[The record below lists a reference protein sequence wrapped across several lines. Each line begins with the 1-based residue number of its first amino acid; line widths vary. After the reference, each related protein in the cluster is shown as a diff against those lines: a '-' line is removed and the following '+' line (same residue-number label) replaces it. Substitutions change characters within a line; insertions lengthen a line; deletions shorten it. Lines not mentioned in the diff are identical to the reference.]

1 MSCPGHHPGTAV
13 TSGTTTRHASPTTL
27 GAMPPPPAA
36 RAKVLHAF
44 ASLLVENGERAAT
57 IEAVAERAGVSKGG
71 LLYHFGSRDALV
83 DGLLEHLEELTDA
96 DVEAMR
102 AASAG
107 PVDYLLRTSTVV
119 DSEFE
124 RVYLAV
130 TRLAQGAYPHAR
142 AALDAAHD
150 AWTRTVL
157 DEVGDPVVARAVV
170 LISDGLYS
178 HAALTGAPPAAGRHR
193 GTDDGPTSGTGEGD
207 ALAFRAPRPG
217 DDIDD
222 LLALVREVVA
232 MRQVGTTDGV

>member
-1 MSCPGHHPGTAV
+1 
-13 TSGTTTRHASPTTL
+13 
-27 GAMPPPPAA
+27 MPPPPAA

-44 ASLLVENGERAAT
+44 AALLVENGERAAT

-83 DGLLEHLEELTDA
+83 DGLMEHLHELTDA

-102 AASAG
+102 AAPAG

-124 RVYLAV
+124 LVYLAV

-157 DEVGDPVVARAVV
+157 DEVGDPIVARAVV
-170 LISDGLYS
+170 LISDGLYA
-178 HAALTGAPPAAGRHR
+178 HAALSGSPLAASAGTG
-193 GTDDGPTSGTGEGD
+193 DGPTSGAVQKD
-207 ALAFRAPRPG
+207 AVAFRAPRPS
-217 DDIDD
+217 DDVDD
-222 LLALVREVVA
+222 LLALVREIVA
-232 MRQVGTTDGV
+232 MRHIGTPDEA

>member
-1 MSCPGHHPGTAV
+1 
-13 TSGTTTRHASPTTL
+13 
-27 GAMPPPPAA
+27 MPPPPAA

-71 LLYHFGSRDALV
+71 LLYHFGSKDALV
-83 DGLLEHLEELTDA
+83 DGLLAHLDELTDA
-96 DVEAMR
+96 DVAQMR
-102 AASAG
+102 AAPAG

-124 RVYLAV
+124 LVYLAV

-157 DEVGDPVVARAVV
+157 DEVGDPVVARAIV
-170 LISDGLYS
+170 LISDGLYT
-178 HAALTGAPPAAGRHR
+178 HAAMSGSVPPAE
-193 GTDDGPTSGTGEGD
+193 DTSGSGSTPSTGRGAD
-207 ALAFRAPRPG
+207 LAFRAPRPG
-217 DDIDD
+217 DDVDD
-222 LLALVREVVA
+222 LLTLVAEIVA
-232 MRQVGTTDGV
+232 MRQRNTPT